1 VPAAGDHDIDRA
13 TPREFKP
20 GLRRADD
27 TFVTDQLAD
36 RCPGCA
42 AVVRPGAPW
51 CTLCFTDLR
60 PAPPSPEPAQ
70 PAQVQPEPLSASLVL
85 LERDGDDPLAT
96 SDAAALG
103 WPCLRCG
110 EQVGIDLEVCPVCGA
125 GFMQVGGRDPLGLGR
140 FGGTPDKKTQF
151 FIMVGGGGL
160 ICLGILAIL
169 FVLGTVF

>member
-1 VPAAGDHDIDRA
+1 MTSAA
-13 TPREFKP
+13 FKP
-20 GLRRADD
+20 GARCADD
-27 TFVTDQLAD
+27 TFVTDQAAD

-60 PAPPSPEPAQ
+60 PAPAQ
-70 PAQVQPEPLSASLVL
+70 PEEPTQPLRPTIAGRDPASASLAL
-85 LERDGDDPLAT
+85 LERGDDD
-96 SDAAALG
+96 SDAPAVVAG

-110 EQVGIDLEVCPVCGA
+110 EQVGIDLEQCPVCGA
-125 GFMQVGGRDPLGLGR
+125 GFMQLSSERDPLGLGR
-140 FGGTPDKKTQF
+140 FGGSSIDKKTQF
-151 FIMVGGGGL
+151 FIMVGGAGL